1 MVKKCYRVQV
11 GAYKLGLMS
20 KCMSKKKA
28 ETTRNRI
35 SQGWLIGEVITGA
48 EAAKRKKRFPKK

>member
-20 KCMSKKKA
+20 KCMTKKA
-28 ETTRNRI
+28 ADNLQHFLT
-35 SQGWLIGEVITGA
+35 QGWVTGEVITGA
-48 EAAKRKKRFPKK
+48 EAARRKKRFT